1 MLGRRAFFREKI
13 MPALSETPS
22 RRTVVVTGASSGIG
36 ATLAERLGRGGWRV
50 AALGRNMDE
59 LERVAARSGPDCLVV
74 KVDVAREDEVV
85 AAFETIGREFGQ
97 IDALAA
103 CAGISD
109 STPFLD
115 IDAELFS
122 RILSINTVGTFL
134 CMREAVK
141 IMRDGGRICT
151 VSSVAGLRGGGVFGT
166 AAYSASKGAIIA
178 LTKTA
183 ARTLAERRITV
194 NCVVPGST
202 QTPMLEPFW
211 VDEAQRQRVTSMIP
225 LGRPGLPEEVA
236 SAIEWVLSP
245 EAGFMT
251 GSTVV
256 VDGGLT
262 MW

>member
-1 MLGRRAFFREKI
+1 
-13 MPALSETPS
+13 MPTSSQASSGQAPS
-22 RRTVVVTGASSGIG
+22 RTVVVTGASSGIG

-50 AALGRNMDE
+50 AALGRNGDE
-59 LERVAARSGPDCLVV
+59 LARVAAKAGPDCLPL
-74 KVDVAREDEVV
+74 KADIASEDDVV
-85 AAFETIGREFGQ
+85 AAFAAVAGAFGQ
-97 IDALAA
+97 IDALVT

-122 RILSINTVGTFL
+122 RILSVNTVGTFL

-166 AAYSASKGAIIA
+166 AAYAASKAGIVA

-183 ARTLAERRITV
+183 ARSLAERRITA

-211 VDEAQRQRVTSMIP
+211 VDEAQRNRVTGMIP
-225 LGRPGLPEEVA
+225 LGRPGLPEEIA

-245 EAGFMT
+245 EAAFMT
-251 GSTVV
+251 GSTIVI
-256 VDGGLT
+256 DGGLT
-262 MW
+262 ML